1 MENTIAERPNNY
13 YRFLSTIINNKN
25 ESFLDYEGYPIA
37 KEQHII
43 YFNNSNYEYD
53 VQDDIP
59 EQRVDEVVTKKIQ
72 KPKSNFYKYLFG
84 SMLLTCTSV
93 TVSYYFYKKKNKNKN

>member
-13 YRFLSTIINNKN
+13 YKFLHSIINNKN
-25 ESFLDYEGYPIA
+25 QSFLEYEYPVTR
-37 KEQHII
+37 EQHII
-43 YFNNSNYEYD
+43 YFNDNNNYEF
-53 VQDDIP
+53 DDNVP
-59 EQRVDEVVTKKIQ
+59 EQIVDEVVPKKIQ
-72 KPKSNFYKYLFG
+72 KPKSYFYKYLFG

>member
-13 YRFLSTIINNKN
+13 YKFLNSIINNKN
-25 ESFLDYEGYPIA
+25 QSFLEYEYPVA
-37 KEQHII
+37 REQHII
-43 YFNNSNYEYD
+43 YFNDDNNYEF
-53 VQDDIP
+53 DDNIP
-59 EQRVDEVVTKKIQ
+59 EQIVDEVVPKKIQ

>member
-13 YRFLSTIINNKN
+13 YKFLNSIINNKN
-25 ESFLDYEGYPIA
+25 QSFLEYEYPVA
-37 KEQHII
+37 REQHII
-43 YFNNSNYEYD
+43 YFNDDNNNYEYD
-53 VQDDIP
+53 DNVP
-59 EQRVDEVVTKKIQ
+59 EQIVDEVVPKKIQ

>member
-13 YRFLSTIINNKN
+13 YKFLNSIINNKN
-25 ESFLDYEGYPIA
+25 QSFLEYEYPVA
-37 KEQHII
+37 REQHII
-43 YFNNSNYEYD
+43 YFNDDNNYEF
-53 VQDDIP
+53 DDNVP
-59 EQRVDEVVTKKIQ
+59 EQIVDEVVPKKIQ

>member
-13 YRFLSTIINNKN
+13 YKFLHSIINNNN
-25 ESFLDYEGYPIA
+25 ESFLEYEYPFA

-43 YFNNSNYEYD
+43 YFNDGIHKYNI
-53 VQDDIP
+53 QDDIP
-59 EQRVDEVVTKKIQ
+59 EQIVDEVVPKKIQ
-72 KPKSNFYKYLFG
+72 KPKSYFYKYLFG